1 MTESE
6 LERAKVIIK
15 IDEIKR
21 QKEEWERQKLENDR
35 LFAAAWQEFGSE
47 LGGSTDEDRRIKL
60 GLAEATKSHDVLLR
74 YSEGLLDISDA
85 EETKSKRHI
94 SQLDSQIEELQT
106 IKRDEE
112 SRVADILLA
121 RKLIA

>member
-60 GLAEATKSHDVLLR
+60 GLAGATKSHDVLLR

-85 EETKSKRHI
+85 EETKSKRYI

>member
-74 YSEGLLDISDA
+74 SSEGLLDISDA
-85 EETKSKRHI
+85 EETKSKRYI
-94 SQLDSQIEELQT
+94 LQLDSQIAELQT

-112 SRVADILLA
+112 LHVADIFLV